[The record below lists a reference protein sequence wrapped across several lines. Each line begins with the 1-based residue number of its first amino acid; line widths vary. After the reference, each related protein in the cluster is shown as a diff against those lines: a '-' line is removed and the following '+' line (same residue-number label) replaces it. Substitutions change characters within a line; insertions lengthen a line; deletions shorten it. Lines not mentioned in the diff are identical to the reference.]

1 MATRTALRTKRD
13 PPSAQYTA
21 DVVIVGAGVA
31 GAILAKELVNSG
43 SSVLLLEAGRATSIR
58 PEGYASYVEHFQS
71 ALQKTPNSPY
81 PQIPNAPSPSVMGQA
96 QVKNGNPV
104 TGGYHVYAGNLP
116 FLSNYTRVLGGTTL
130 HFLGTCMRMLP
141 SDFTMHTTYGV
152 GKDWPVSYDSMM
164 PFYEQAELEMGV
176 SADVAEQQREG
187 AVFRDGYE
195 YPMRQIPKS
204 YLDRW
209 LDRHLDN
216 FKYKMG
222 PDKLPVQVVG
232 TPAGRNGMPNP
243 NYIDPRTK
251 QPYRPQGAP
260 YDPRSGQRCEGNSA
274 CVPICPAMAKYNA
287 LRSLYTIDRKA
298 AKRLQI
304 LTQTIATQVLL
315 SENRKEVTGI
325 QCRQYDQE
333 ASPSA
338 LDRQFTVRGRVYVI
352 AAHSIE
358 TAKLLLASNAA
369 NSSDQVGRNLMDH
382 PYFLTWG
389 YAPET
394 ARVGVFRGPQIT
406 SELPM
411 RDGRFRSEFAAFR
424 ADIRNGGW
432 DFATGAPYS
441 DVAALV
447 SKGVIGTDGRGRPV
461 HGGELFGREL
471 RSQLHNRV
479 QRQISF
485 GFQIEQL
492 PCPDNRVT
500 IDDKYRDAAGN
511 YRPVLHYDVDD
522 YSRRAVLESLKLSKA
537 VFRRVGGQDV
547 TQFVPGAP
555 GNIEIEG
562 KTYTVYGAG
571 HVVGTHCMGSS
582 QKTSVVNT
590 DQRTWDHHNLYLV
603 GCGNMPT
610 LGTSN
615 PTLTAAALAYK
626 AASDIKNELVGKGLS

>member
-1 MATRTALRTKRD
+1 MATRTTLRTKQEL
-13 PPSAQYTA
+13 PSAQYTA

-31 GAILAKELVNSG
+31 RAIMAKELVNSG
-43 SSVLLLEAGRATSIR
+43 HSVLLLEAGRATSIR
-58 PEGYASYVEHFQS
+58 PEGYASYVEHFQA

-81 PQIPNAPSPSVMGQA
+81 PQIPNAPSPSVMEQA

-104 TGGYHVYAGNLP
+104 TGGYHVYAGKLP
-116 FLSNYTRVLGGTTL
+116 FLSNYNRVLGGTTL

-141 SDFTMHTTYGV
+141 NDFTMHTTYGV

-187 AVFRDGYE
+187 TVFREGYE
-195 YPMRQIPKS
+195 YPMRQIPKT

-209 LDRHLDN
+209 LDRYLNGFTH
-216 FKYKMG
+216 KMG
-222 PDKLPVQVVG
+222 PDELPVQVVG

-251 QPYRPQGAP
+251 EPYQPQGAP

-274 CVPICPAMAKYNA
+274 CVPICPVMAKYNA

-298 AKRLQI
+298 EERLQI
-304 LTQTIATQVLL
+304 LTQTIATKVLL

-325 QCRQYDQE
+325 LCRQYDQE

-338 LDRQFTVRGRVYVI
+338 LDCEFTVQGRVYVI

-389 YAPET
+389 HAPET
-394 ARVGVFRGPQIT
+394 ARVGVYRGPQIT

-447 SKGVIGTDGRGRPV
+447 SQGV
-461 HGGELFGREL
+461 FGREL
-471 RSQLHNRV
+471 RKQLHSTVR
-479 QRQISF
+479 RQISF

-492 PCPDNRVT
+492 PCPKNRVT
-500 IDDKYRDAAGN
+500 IDDKYRDAMGN
-511 YRPVLHYDVDD
+511 YRPVLHYDIDD

-537 VFRRVGGQDV
+537 VFERVGGQDF

-555 GNIEIEG
+555 GNIEIED

-571 HVVGTHCMGSS
+571 HVVGTHCMGSNRR
-582 QKTSVVNT
+582 TSVVNT
-590 DQRTWDHHNLYLV
+590 HQRTWDHGNLYLV

-626 AASDIKNELVGKGLS
+626 AVSDIKNELAGKG